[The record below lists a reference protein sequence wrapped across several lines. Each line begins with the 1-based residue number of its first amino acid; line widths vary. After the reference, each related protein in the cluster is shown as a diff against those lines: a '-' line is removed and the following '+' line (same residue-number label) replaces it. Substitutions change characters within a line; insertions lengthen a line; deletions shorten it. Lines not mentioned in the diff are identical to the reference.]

1 MISYWHYNISKNK
14 IRRKNMSLDGIIA
27 KLEYCTDIQLLPE
40 KHDSISLIRK
50 NVFYIEPNFKVFEEN
65 LNAKFILF
73 SAPGATGKT
82 ALAEYLAHK
91 KNGVYWDLSHIKL
104 GENSLHGTLARALG
118 YDKIPDFINK
128 LNNGNATLVIDA
140 FDEADLISGRAA
152 IEFLLK
158 DLDEITKQSIKPSII
173 MLARTE
179 SSMFISEFCKANN
192 INYSYF
198 EISYFSET
206 SAKHFIIESLKKNE
220 KPITDVVKQC
230 IEQQFTTIK
239 HLLDGKVDLFDT
251 FIGYAPVL
259 QALTVAYDEEKNT
272 VKLLNT
278 LLEVEKG
285 SEIVYKIIEELLDR
299 EHKKMCNALQQRWI
313 KEYPD
318 FNQWDNIYTIEEQ
331 LIHIICL
338 ISFSD
343 FEDFT
348 NVKEYMPDA
357 IYSDYIESLPNFL
370 SQHPFLISKDNSG
383 KIIKDFA
390 GPAFRDFT
398 LAFLLTS
405 EAFMY
410 LAIEYLTMGDNISQ
424 RPSQLLFDFYLH
436 YNNEKISS
444 NIFIYL
450 YESFKSK
457 ESTDRTVS
465 LSIYDDGDNTVS
477 RFLLQESDNKI
488 ILEQSMEIEIKEN
501 GLLLKEASNT
511 TIDVN
516 CEVHIAN
523 SSGSAQIYNTSII
536 CRKLFFDSADI
547 WIGVKEPNEC
557 ILVSKEPVYYTH
569 NIKYDIRTENTKSLK
584 ISFPNINEF
593 HKLRPYFYNYLDE
606 ANVDFIKYEF
616 IVKKFTN
623 CLRGH
628 KKDTP
633 ARDKEFIDFTIVGHS
648 ELKKNIL
655 DFLLFEGV
663 FYIDPRESHL
673 YKLKVDKLDSIGL
686 SYWSSN
692 DDLKNREE
700 GYSKFLKWQQN
711 NQ

>member
-1 MISYWHYNISKNK
+1 MISYWHYNISKNS
-14 IRRKNMSLDGIIA
+14 IWRKNMSLEGIIS
-27 KLEYCTDIQLLPE
+27 KLEYCKDLQLLQE
-40 KHDSISLIRK
+40 KHDSISLIEK
-50 NVFYIEPNFKVFEEN
+50 DVFYIEPIFKVFKEN
-65 LNAKFILF
+65 INAKFILF

-91 KNGVYWDLSHIKL
+91 MNGVYWDLSHIKL

-118 YDKIPDFINK
+118 YDKIPEFISK
-128 LNNGNATLVIDA
+128 LKNGNATLVIDA

-158 DLDEITKQSIKPSII
+158 DLDEITKESTKPSII

-179 SSMFISEFCKANN
+179 SSIFISEFCEVNN
-192 INYSYF
+192 IKFSFF
-198 EISYFSET
+198 EISYFPET
-206 SAKHFIIESLKKNE
+206 SAKHFIIESLKRNE
-220 KPITDVVKQC
+220 KPITDVVRLC

-239 HLLDGKVDLFDT
+239 HLLEGKVDLFDT

-259 QALTVAYDEEKNT
+259 QALTVAYDDEKNT
-272 VKLLNT
+272 VKLLND
-278 LLEVEKG
+278 LLAVEKG
-285 SEIVYKIIEELLDR
+285 SDIVYKIIYELLDR

-313 KEYPD
+313 NEYPD

-338 ISFSD
+338 ISFND
-343 FEDFT
+343 FEDFS
-348 NVKEYMPDA
+348 NVKEYMSSV

-370 SQHPFLISKDNSG
+370 SQHPFIVSKDNSG
-383 KIIKDFA
+383 IVTKDFA

-398 LAFLLTS
+398 LAFLFTS
-405 EAFMY
+405 EDFVY
-410 LAIEYLTMGDNISQ
+410 LATDYLTMGDSISQ

-436 YNNEKISS
+436 YNIKKISS

-457 ESTDRTVS
+457 ESADRIVS
-465 LSIYDDGDNTVS
+465 LSIYDDGGNTVS
-477 RFLLQESDNKI
+477 RFLLQKSDNKV
-488 ILEQSMEIEIKEN
+488 ILDQSMEVEINEN

-523 SSGSAQIYNTSII
+523 GSGSAQIYNTSII
-536 CRKLFFDSADI
+536 CKKLFFDSTDI

-557 ILVSKEPVYYTH
+557 ILVSKEPVYYNH
-569 NIKYDIRTENTKSLK
+569 NIKYDIRTQNAESLK

-593 HKLRPYFYNYLDE
+593 HKLRPYIYNYSDE
-606 ANVDFIKYEF
+606 TDIDFIKYEF

-628 KKDTP
+628 GKDTP
-633 ARDKEFIDFTIVGHS
+633 ARDKEFIDYTIVGHS

-655 DFLLFEGV
+655 DFLLSEGV
-663 FYIDPRESHL
+663 FYIDSRESHL
-673 YKLKVDKLDSIGL
+673 YKLKIDKLDSIGL
-686 SYWSSN
+686 SYCSSN
-692 DDLKNREE
+692 DDVKNRED
-700 GYSKFLKWQQN
+700 GYKKFLKWRQST
-711 NQ
+711 